1 MSAWESQRCSW
12 RTGGVSGMPEGVFN
26 CLGVFLGGLRGVFLL
41 SKVSG
46 SVFYSNPIN
55 IHSALIISVTFSKR
69 CGGPIC
75 LKYQNVPT
83 LRSF

>member
-1 MSAWESQRCSW
+1 
-12 RTGGVSGMPEGVFN
+12 MPEGVFN
-26 CLGVFLGGLRGVFLL
+26 CLGVFSGVLGGVSLL

-55 IHSALIISVTFSKR
+55 IHGALIRIVTFSKR
-69 CGGPIC
+69 GGGPRC

-83 LRSF
+83 LRSC